1 MNFKAQME
9 RDLKNV
15 FHNTEEH
22 ADIKR
27 IEYGGDIMTVPAVLD
42 SMSVAGRTQL
52 ANNNVDG
59 LSAIT
64 ATLFVALVDME
75 RTPRQGATIMV
86 DGEEYEIKTV
96 GTEEGELV
104 LGLWRLD
111 E

>member
-1 MNFKAQME
+1 MNFKEQVE

-15 FHNTEEH
+15 FHNTKEH
-22 ADIKR
+22 ADTKK
-27 IEYGGDIMTVPAVLD
+27 IEYGGDFLTVPAVLD
-42 SMSVAGRTQL
+42 NVAVADRTQL
-52 ANNNVDG
+52 ANDNVDG
-59 LSAIT
+59 ICA
-64 ATLFVALVDME
+64 
-75 RTPRQGATIMV
+75 PRQGANIIV

>member
-1 MNFKAQME
+1 VNFKEQVE

-15 FHNTEEH
+15 FHNTKEH
-22 ADIKR
+22 ADTKK
-27 IEYGGDIMTVPAVLD
+27 IEYGGDFLTVPAVLD
-42 SMSVAGRTQL
+42 NVAVADRTQL
-52 ANNNVDG
+52 ANDNVDG
-59 LSAIT
+59 ICAIN
-64 ATLFVALVDME
+64 ATLFVALHDLG
-75 RTPRQGATIMV
+75 RTPRQGANIIV

>member
-1 MNFKAQME
+1 MNFKEQVE

-15 FHNTEEH
+15 FHNTKEH
-22 ADIKR
+22 ADMKK
-27 IEYGGDIMTVPAVLD
+27 IEYGGDVMTVPAVLD
-42 SMSVAGRTQL
+42 NVSVADRTQL
-52 ANNNVDG
+52 ANDNVDG
-59 LSAIT
+59 ICVVTS
-64 ATLFVALVDME
+64 TLFVALCDLG
-75 RTPRQGATIMV
+75 RTPRQGATILV